1 MSTATAARRGIE
13 CKDHGN
19 WHSYTIDGRRATGV
33 TTALRGIPKQ
43 DILVPWAARTVA
55 EHVVDNIFDVK
66 RMLDSGGRNPTV
78 WFLKELPN
86 EKRDT
91 AAVRGTA
98 VHKFAEQIIRG
109 AEVEVPDHL
118 TEYVKGYLHYL
129 EDFNPT
135 TVAEEMVVA
144 SREHMVA
151 GRLDSI
157 QDIPAYG
164 RAQVDLKTGKG
175 VYGEAALQVAAYR
188 HMEVCLDAEGS
199 EQPNIQVEH
208 TFVLHLMPG
217 EYELIPVQAGKDE
230 FGQFLAALANYRAN
244 VMSRR
249 LDKLIGEPVD
259 PPKRDA
265 P

>member
-1 MSTATAARRGIE
+1 MTETTTRRGIE
-13 CKDHGN
+13 CKDHGS

-33 TTALRGIPKQ
+33 TTALKGVPKQ
-43 DILVPWAARTVA
+43 EILVPWAAKTVA
-55 EHVVDNIFDVK
+55 EHVVDNIYDIK
-66 RMLDSGGRNPTV
+66 RMIDSGGRNPTI
-78 WFLKELPN
+78 WYLKELPN
-86 EKRDT
+86 QVRDT

-98 VHKFAEQIIRG
+98 VHKIAEQIIRHE
-109 AEVEVPDHL
+109 EVEVPEPL
-118 TEYVKGYLHYL
+118 TAYVEGYLRYL

-135 TVAEEMVVA
+135 TIAEELIVG

-164 RAQVDLKTGKG
+164 RSHVDYKTGKG

-188 HMEVCLDAEGS
+188 HMEVCVDAEGN

-217 EYELIPVQAGKDE
+217 EYELVPVQAGKDE

-249 LDKLIGEPVD
+249 LDKLIGEPVE
-259 PPKRDA
+259 PPKRGA
-265 P
+265 A